1 MCQVLNVNRSGYYAW
16 SSNPDSARALDNAV
30 LLGEIKQ
37 FFAASGNV
45 YGSPRIYRDC
55 KAAGLACSEN
65 RVAKLMHQAKVHAV
79 RGYRRARY
87 KAGKPAIAAP
97 NRLRQVFVATSPDEA
112 WVTDITFAAR
122 SLACSAAEAGTRV
135 ANRSSPYRRG
145 HRRRSTRSEF
155 CWQAT
160 HKRALKVEVRHWK

>member
-37 FFAASGNV
+37 FFAASGNI

-65 RVAKLMHQAKVHAV
+65 RVARLMHQAKVHAV
-79 RGYRRARY
+79 RGYHRARY
-87 KAGKPAIAAP
+87 KAGKPATAAP
-97 NRLRQVFVATSPDEA
+97 NLLRQVFVASAPDEV
-112 WVTDITFAAR
+112 WVTDITQIYTHQGWLYLAAVIDLY
-122 SLACSAAEAGTRV
+122 SLAVVGWSM
-135 ANRSSPYRRG
+135 
-145 HRRRSTRSEF
+145 
-155 CWQAT
+155 
-160 HKRALKVEVRHWK
+160 